1 MGIRLIE
8 RKKFILNTRAKID
21 FFLLVVHCNVSRTTS
36 RPPLLIGDCDDDRV
50 GVASQDKK
58 AKAELSSL
66 ELMYNIL

>member
-1 MGIRLIE
+1 MSAGQP
-8 RKKFILNTRAKID
+8 
-21 FFLLVVHCNVSRTTS
+21 S
-36 RPPLLIGDCDDDRV
+36 RPPLMIGDCDDDRV

>member
-21 FFLLVVHCNVSRTTS
+21 FFLLVVLVMSAGQPS

-58 AKAELSSL
+58 QRQNCRLW
-66 ELMYNIL
+66 N